1 MDAATIN
8 DRALALYAEFDR
20 TGDVSVLRAM
30 VTMLR
35 DGAAALNGHDDEVM
49 ALSNLS
55 LAARQLFE
63 LTGDVAML
71 REAVRAGRSAVAT
84 MPPADPRIAVCLTN
98 LGSAL
103 RSLFEETGDMALLLE
118 AVQAG
123 RDAVAAAPEDHFA
136 HGGSLSN
143 LAMILRGLFERTGDV
158 AVLEEA
164 VQIGRSAVAAIAVD
178 DPIRPGCLNDF
189 GMILRE
195 LFERTG
201 DVAAVQEAARVGRE
215 AVSIV
220 PDGHFLEARL
230 RSNLGFT
237 LTGLFER
244 TGDLGVIEEAVRV
257 SRSAVAA
264 VGADDAYRA
273 ALASNLEIALHAQF
287 DRTGEV
293 SVIEE
298 AVRAGRSAVDATP
311 PDHPA
316 MARRWSSLGLALKS
330 MYERTGE
337 AAALE
342 EAVHAGRRAV
352 ASAPVDHPDRTVC
365 LGNLEITLQRLYQR
379 TKELPILEE
388 AACVSRA
395 ALAATEADH
404 RHRSGRL
411 SSLGVILRTL
421 HERTGDPA
429 VIAEAVQLAR
439 AGIAATAADDPDRR
453 MYLSNFGGILQRAF
467 ERTGELS
474 VLVEAVQVGRD
485 AVAATPVDDPAR
497 AGYLT
502 NLALALQRMFVRT
515 KDVAYQFEARDVA
528 GAAATS
534 PTSPIT
540 KRIAAGRMLAGI
552 EMTLMAPDAA
562 LGAIEAVV
570 ASIPQ
575 IAPRAWSR
583 HDREQGLGRLAGLAS
598 EVCAIAVAAGRPGR
612 AVELLEQTRGLLLNE
627 TIEDRTDLTALNRAA
642 PELAAEFDSLRA
654 QFTTMEE
661 VALVSTQPDG
671 GSGGARRASEVG
683 EQRKRALQQWTSL
696 LERIRAVPGF
706 AEFLLPPS
714 ASRLRRQAD
723 DGAIVMVY
731 ADNGGCGALI
741 LRDVPGE
748 NVESVPL
755 PDLTLKT
762 AKKQVDRLTA
772 ALAAADES
780 PADQDAAQ
788 RDIHEILGWLW
799 DTIASSVLDRLGIT
813 LMVNPRPRIR
823 WCPVGVLA
831 YFPLHAAG
839 HHTVPGR
846 RTVLDRTVSSYIT
859 TIRLLE
865 RARGRTLT
873 AASTAMIVAMPS
885 TPGVPGGMPLPG
897 VHRETRRLTRLLA
910 GPLILD
916 GPNATHDA
924 VATALAGHS
933 IAHFACHGV
942 SDQARPADSR
952 LLLYDHAS
960 APLTVTALA
969 RLDLTSA
976 DLAYLSVC
984 STTHTTAAL
993 VDEAIHL
1000 TAAIHLAGYRHVIGT
1015 LWPIND
1021 AAAIRIAVDFY
1032 TRLTRN
1038 GTQPPRTEDA
1048 AYALAEAV
1056 RRLRDDNPMI
1066 PTRWA
1071 AHLHQGV

>member
-1 MDAATIN
+1 
-8 DRALALYAEFDR
+8 
-20 TGDVSVLRAM
+20 
-30 VTMLR
+30 MLR
-35 DGAAALNGHDDEVM
+35 DGVSALNGHDDEVM

-55 LAARQLFE
+55 VAARQLFE

-71 REAVRAGRSAVAT
+71 REAVGAGRSAVAT
-84 MPPADPRIAVCLTN
+84 MPPADPRSAVCLTN

-103 RSLFEETGDMALLLE
+103 RSLFEQTDDMALLLE

-123 RDAVAAAPEDHFA
+123 RDAVAAAPEEHFA
-136 HGGSLSN
+136 HGAALSN
-143 LAMILRGLFERTGDV
+143 LAMILRGLFERTGEV

-164 VQIGRSAVAAIAVD
+164 VQVGRSAIAAIAVD

-201 DVAAVQEAARVGRE
+201 EVAAIQEAARVGRE
-215 AVSIV
+215 AVSTV
-220 PDGHFLEARL
+220 PDGHFLAARL

-244 TGDLGVIEEAVRV
+244 TGDLAVIEEAVRV

-264 VGADDAYRA
+264 AGADDAYRA
-273 ALASNLEIALHAQF
+273 ALSSNLEIALHAQF
-287 DRTGEV
+287 DRTGEI

-298 AVRAGRSAVDATP
+298 AVRAGRLAVDATP

-316 MARRWSSLGLALKS
+316 MARRLTSLGLALKS
-330 MYERTGE
+330 LYERTGE

-342 EAVHAGRRAV
+342 EAVRAGQRAV
-352 ASAPVDHPDRTVC
+352 ASAPADHPDRTVC

-379 TKELPILEE
+379 TKELPVLEE
-388 AACVSRA
+388 AARVSRA
-395 ALAATEADH
+395 ALAATAADH

-429 VIAEAVQLAR
+429 VIAEAVRLAR

-453 MYLSNFGGILQRAF
+453 MYLSNFGGILQRSF
-467 ERTGELS
+467 EQTGALS
-474 VLVEAVQVGRD
+474 VLEEAVQVGRD

-515 KDVAYQFEARDVA
+515 KGLAYQFEARDVA

-534 PTSPIT
+534 PTAPIT

-552 EMTLMAPDAA
+552 EMTLMAPHAA

-570 ASIPQ
+570 ALIPQ

-661 VALVSTQPDG
+661 ADPVSTQPDG
-671 GSGGARRASEVG
+671 GTRRAIEVG
-683 EQRKRALQQWTSL
+683 EQRKRLLQQWTSL
-696 LERIRAVPGF
+696 LDRIRAVPGF

-714 ASRLRRQAD
+714 VSRLRRQAD
-723 DGAIVMVY
+723 NGPIVMVY

-741 LRDVPGE
+741 LRDGPGE
-748 NVESVPL
+748 CVESVLL

-762 AKKQVDRLTA
+762 AEKQVDRLNA

-813 LMVNPRPRIR
+813 LMVNPRPRVR

-839 HHTVPGR
+839 HHTRPGR

-865 RARGRTLT
+865 RARGRTVT
-873 AASTAMIVAMPS
+873 AAPTAMIIAMPS

-897 VHRETRRLTRLLA
+897 VHRETRRLSRLLA

-916 GPNATHDA
+916 GPDATHDA

-942 SDQARPADSR
+942 SDRARPADSR
-952 LLLYDHAS
+952 LLLYDHAT

-1038 GTQPPRTEDA
+1038 GTQPPRTEDT